1 MADQKN
7 NNRADE
13 VKMDVAVV
21 LGRTR
26 ERIENMLSWTEGSL
40 IELHKRSGSLVDVE
54 VNGTHFAKGE
64 VVSVGEN
71 FGVRITE
78 RGSRKGTEETD

>member
-1 MADQKN
+1 MADEKT
-7 NNRADE
+7 NNRAPD

-21 LGRTR
+21 LGHTR
-26 ERIENMLSWTEGSL
+26 DTIENMLSWTEGSL

-54 VNGTHFAKGE
+54 VNGAHFAKGE

-71 FGVRITE
+71 FGVRIIKK
-78 RGSRKGTEETD
+78 R